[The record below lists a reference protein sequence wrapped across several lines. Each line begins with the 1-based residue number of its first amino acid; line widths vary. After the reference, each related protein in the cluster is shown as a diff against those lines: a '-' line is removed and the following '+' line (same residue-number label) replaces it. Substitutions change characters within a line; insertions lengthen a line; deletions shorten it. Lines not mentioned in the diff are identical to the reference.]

1 LEKGDV
7 EKVIVYNK
15 SEAEVYL
22 TPNTLK
28 EPYHKAVAKDLLNR
42 PTRKDRIMFLILGM
56 TKFSK

>member
-42 PTRKDRIMFLILGM
+42 PTQRTALCF
-56 TKFSK
+56 